1 MSNRRHPLLTRI
13 GACLAG
19 SMLLFGC
26 NQKLSLENYD
36 KLKVGQS
43 YEEVKQII
51 GEPAQCDELLGVR
64 SCRWGD
70 SNRGILAAFLA
81 GKVVMLSANGLQ

>member
-1 MSNRRHPLLTRI
+1 MSDCHHPLLTRL
-13 GACLAG
+13 GACVAG
-19 SMLLFGC
+19 AVLLIGC

-43 YEEVKQII
+43 FEEVKQII
-51 GEPAQCDELLGVR
+51 GEPKQCDELLGVR

-70 SNRGILAAFLA
+70 DKRGIIAAFLA

>member
-1 MSNRRHPLLTRI
+1 MMFARPPIAWIILPLI
-13 GACLAG
+13 NAA
-19 SMLLFGC
+19 LLIGC

-36 KLKVGQS
+36 KLKIGQS
-43 YEEVKQII
+43 YDEVKQIV
-51 GEPAQCDELLGVR
+51 GEPAQCDEVLGVR

-70 SNRGILAAFLA
+70 DKRGILAAFLA